1 MKRVA
6 AIILSLMLLWLQATA
21 AAPMTFLPAKAV
33 CACCDCKQMNCC
45 VTPAPPATQP
55 LPATVMPT
63 VTQNPLSVFA
73 ATLEMW
79 TLPASEL
86 AHVSAFASAPLLAP
100 GLPLFTRHCARLI

>member
-6 AIILSLMLLWLQATA
+6 AIILSLMLLWLQAKA

-45 VTPAPPATQP
+45 VTSAPPATQS
-55 LPATVMPT
+55 LPATVAPT
-63 VTQNPLSVFA
+63 ASQNTLPVFA
-73 ATLEMW
+73 AALEMW
-79 TLPASEL
+79 TLPASDL
-86 AHVSAFASAPLLAP
+86 AHVSAFASTPLPAP